1 MDSYSKKSVYTIWN
15 FIVANTSVAI
25 IRSELF
31 KVSQTDIRVTLIG
44 SYH

>member
-25 IRSELF
+25 IRSL
-31 KVSQTDIRVTLIG
+31 SL
-44 SYH
+44 